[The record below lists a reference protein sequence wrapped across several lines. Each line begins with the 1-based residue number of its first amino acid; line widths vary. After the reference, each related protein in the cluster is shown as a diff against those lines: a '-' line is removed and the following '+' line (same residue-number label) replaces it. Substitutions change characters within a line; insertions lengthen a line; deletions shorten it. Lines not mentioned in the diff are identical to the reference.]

1 MRLYEKHISKHLV
14 FPFLLITFFIVG
26 ISWIIQ
32 SIRYVEII
40 LGSGARISDF
50 VKLTLCLI
58 PFLLFIIIPISL
70 FFTVYYVYK
79 KLSHDR
85 EIIALYSFGISR
97 LHVIKPF
104 FLFSVFVVAMHC
116 FISAYLL
123 PMSIQKFKQLKI
135 EINQSSII
143 NLIQFNTFISKINGI
158 TIYIEKREEDNLLKN
173 IFIHDSKNP
182 EKNITFIASSGK
194 FYNTDFGLQLIL
206 NNGSKLELDHT
217 NKKYSNVKFAQY
229 SFDGFNS
236 MEATQSKSEQ
246 DPYEFTI
253 SALLFSDSFPE
264 EKLTRFR
271 TQGHFRLLWPFTSI
285 SIILSMLFF
294 LTKQEQSR
302 MQELKTTVYVFGSAL
317 LIMATVLG
325 IYTLN
330 HSNHKYYG
338 AMYLLNLAIPIII
351 GLLLYDSST
360 APTRITRIV
369 RNLTLSS

>member
-1 MRLYEKHISKHLV
+1 
-14 FPFLLITFFIVG
+14 
-26 ISWIIQ
+26 
-32 SIRYVEII
+32 
-40 LGSGARISDF
+40 
-50 VKLTLCLI
+50 
-58 PFLLFIIIPISL
+58 
-70 FFTVYYVYK
+70 
-79 KLSHDR
+79 
-85 EIIALYSFGISR
+85 
-97 LHVIKPF
+97 
-104 FLFSVFVVAMHC
+104 VVAMHC